1 MPYLHRILVLAL
13 LDVLERLLVRC
24 MRVGLLLALTVRI
37 KVGPEGVVISVGR
50 QGGGTWARA
59 KSAKSA

>member
-1 MPYLHRILVLAL
+1 VPYLHRILVLAL
-13 LDVLERLLVRC
+13 VDVLERLLVRR

-50 QGGGTWARA
+50 QGGGTLARA
-59 KSAKSA
+59 KSA